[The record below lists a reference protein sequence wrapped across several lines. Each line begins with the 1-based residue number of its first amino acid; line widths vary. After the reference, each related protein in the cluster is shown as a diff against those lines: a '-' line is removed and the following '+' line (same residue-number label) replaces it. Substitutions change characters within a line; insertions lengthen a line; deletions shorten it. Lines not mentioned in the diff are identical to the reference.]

1 MGHSMLFT
9 HRKGLLTALVMALLA
24 ALVVVVPAFAS
35 HYQASLEGS
44 DFEIDHDANLRVDS
58 ASPFQDWASVTEFR
72 QADTP
77 SGKDD
82 NSYSGGAKE
91 DDTCPTTS
99 TGGIPPNKS
108 DLLNFGVHEE
118 AGSPGFLHLFWHRVQ
133 EPSGT
138 TLMDFEL
145 NQDRTGCGNGANVV
159 RTPGDLLIEYRID
172 QGGANA
178 DIFMR
183 EWTGSAWGAEQQPS
197 AVGLATGTINSS
209 PIPAVEADG
218 LGAISPRTFGEASI
232 DLSLIFDEDVCMSF
246 GSAFLKSRS
255 STSFTSALKDFIAP
269 RDIEL
274 SNCGRID
281 IVKTDDTGAALQGAE
296 FTLYVDNT
304 PTSTE
309 GQTEPGLEDTITT
322 QTCTT
327 DADGLCSIESVLAGS
342 YWVVETLT
350 PANHDTA
357 DPQAAVVGVD
367 ATVELQFENVRQRGS
382 ILVEKVDDG
391 GARLADAEFSL
402 TGGPGIPPAIALTE
416 LSTGLFCVDG
426 LVFGNYTVTETVA
439 PPGYAGAPAQSIDV
453 DSKSDCDT
461 RDLTDVD
468 LEFTNSPEPGT
479 IVVEKKDDS
488 DGVLT
493 GAAFTVFVDVDEDGI
508 HDAEETTAAAGPT
521 FVVDD
526 GLDPEFGT
534 VTFANLDP
542 GFYCVV
548 ETTTPPGYDTAH
560 PQCVEVTITDGGFNV
575 TLTFVDV
582 EQHKVIVIVC
592 HEGDGTFAAGSS
604 TGSSDALLTEGELTG
619 GGPSEAELCAL
630 AGDTPREHDDTV
642 TTTVGH

>member
-1 MGHSMLFT
+1 M
-9 HRKGLLTALVMALLA
+9 TALVMAMLA

-58 ASPFQDWASVTEFR
+58 PSPFKDWATVTEFR
-72 QADTP
+72 QQDAT
-77 SGKDD
+77 SGKTD
-82 NSYSGGAKE
+82 NSYTGGAKE
-91 DDTCPTTS
+91 DDLCPA
-99 TGGIPPNKS
+99 TGTGSIPPNKS
-108 DLLNFGVHEE
+108 DLLNFGVYEE
-118 AGSPGFLHLFWHRVQ
+118 AGDPGFLHLFWHRVQ

-145 NQDRTGCGNGANVV
+145 NQNRTGCGNGANVV

-197 AVGLATGTINSS
+197 SVGLATGTINNS
-209 PIPAVEADG
+209 PIPAGQADG
-218 LGAISPRTFGEASI
+218 LGAISARTFGEASI
-232 DLSLIFDEDVCMSF
+232 DLSLIFDADECMSF

-281 IVKTDDTGAALQGAE
+281 IVKKDDTGAALQGAE
-296 FTLYVDNT
+296 FTLYVDNP
-304 PTSTE
+304 PTE
-309 GQTEPGLEDTITT
+309 ADGQIEPGAEDTITT

-327 DADGLCSIESVLAGS
+327 DAVGLCSIESVLAGS
-342 YWVVETLT
+342 YWVVETVT

-357 DPQAAVVGVD
+357 DPQPAVVGVD
-367 ATVELQFENVRQRGS
+367 ATVELEFVNVRQRGS
-382 ILVEKVDDG
+382 ILVEKVDEG
-391 GARLADAEFSL
+391 GTRLAGAAFSL
-402 TGGPGIPPAIALTE
+402 TVGPDIPPSIALTE

-426 LVFGNYTVTETVA
+426 LAFGNYTVTETVA
-439 PPGYAGAPAQSIDV
+439 PPGYEGAPAQTIEV
-453 DSKSDCDT
+453 DSKSDCGT

-479 IVVEKKDDS
+479 IVVEKEDD
-488 DGVLT
+488 DGDLIA
-493 GAAFTVFVDVDEDGI
+493 GAAFTVFVDDDEDGV
-508 HDAEETTAAAGPT
+508 HDAGDETTAAAGPT
-521 FVVDD
+521 FVEDD
-526 GLDPEFGT
+526 ALDPEFGT

-548 ETTTPPGYDTAH
+548 ETTTPSGYDTAD
-560 PQCVEVTITDGGFNV
+560 PQCVEVTITAGGFNV
-575 TLTFVDV
+575 TLTFTDV

-592 HEGDGTFAAGSS
+592 HEGTGTFAAGSS
-604 TGSSDALLTEGELTG
+604 TGSSDALLTDGELTG
-619 GGPSEAELCAL
+619 DDPSEEELCAL
-630 AGDTPREHDDTV
+630 AGDTPLEHDDTV

>member
-1 MGHSMLFT
+1 MHT
-9 HRKGLLTALVMALLA
+9 AHRRGLLTALVMAILA

-58 ASPFQDWASVTEFR
+58 PSPLQDWASVTEFR

-77 SGKDD
+77 SGKAD
-82 NSYSGGAKE
+82 NSYTGGAKE
-91 DDTCPTTS
+91 DDTCPSTS
-99 TGGIPPNKS
+99 TGSIPPNKS
-108 DLLNFGVHEE
+108 DLLNFGVYEE
-118 AGSPGFLHLFWHRVQ
+118 AGDPGFLHLFWHRVQ

-145 NQDRTGCGNGANVV
+145 NQNRTTCGNGANVV

-197 AVGLATGTINSS
+197 AVGLATGTINNA
-209 PIPAVEADG
+209 PIPVGEADE
-218 LGAISPRTFGEASI
+218 LGAISARTFGEASI
-232 DLSLIFDEDVCMSF
+232 DLDLIFDEEECTSF

-296 FTLYVDNT
+296 FTLYVDNP
-304 PTSTE
+304 PTE
-309 GQTEPGLEDTITT
+309 AGGQSEPGAEDTITT

-327 DADGLCSIESVLAGS
+327 DAAGLCSIESVLAGS
-342 YWVVETLT
+342 YWVVETVT
-350 PANHDTA
+350 PVNHETA
-357 DPQAAVVGVD
+357 DPQPAVVGVD
-367 ATVELQFENVRQRGS
+367 ATVELEFVNVRERGS
-382 ILVEKVDDG
+382 ILVEKVDEG
-391 GARLADAEFSL
+391 GARLAGAEFSL
-402 TGGPGIPPAIALTE
+402 TAGPGIPPSIALTE
-416 LSTGLFCVDG
+416 LSTGLFCVDE
-426 LVFGNYTVTETVA
+426 LVFGTYTVTETE
-439 PPGYAGAPAQSIDV
+439 PPAGYEAALPETIVV
-453 DSKSDCDT
+453 DAKSDCDT

-468 LEFTNSPEPGT
+468 LEFINTPEPGT
-479 IVVEKKDDS
+479 IVVQKKDDTG
-488 DGVLT
+488 DLLA
-493 GAAFTVFVDVDEDGI
+493 GAAFTVFEDDDEDGI
-508 HDAEETTAAAGPT
+508 HDAGETTVAAGPT
-521 FVVDD
+521 FVEDD
-526 GLDPEFGT
+526 PLDPEFGT

-548 ETTTPPGYDTAH
+548 ESTTPSGYDTAN
-560 PQCVEVTITDGGFNV
+560 PQCVEVTITAGGFNV
-575 TLTFVDV
+575 TLTFIDV

-592 HEGDGTFAAGSS
+592 HEGTGTFAAGSS
-604 TGSSDALLTEGELTG
+604 TGSSDALLTTGELTG
-619 GGPSEAELCAL
+619 ADPSESELCAL
-630 AGDTPREHDDTV
+630 PGDSPLEHDDTV